1 MIKKKKKE
9 AVCKRPGSCSVLV
22 DRRRLK
28 TNAGSCLCFGSGS
41 HPSCS
46 SSSLPSCTSIQRE
59 RERERNGL
67 LPDACNFIFVCATN
81 CAVCFFVWPGQQISG
96 RLFRARK
103 PRQKRDRSKATRLLL
118 AVSLV
123 CVLSDVR
130 SLKSGAPLISAGL
143 GSKATSRGRRRAD
156 VRLIIRTPLRDY
168 FASAS
173 AGWEIDR

>member
-59 RERERNGL
+59 REEKMGCYL
-67 LPDACNFIFVCATN
+67 THAISYSCATN
-81 CAVCFFVWPGQQISG
+81 CHVCFFVWPGLQISR

-118 AVSLV
+118 AASLV

-130 SLKSGAPLISAGL
+130 CLKSGAPLISAGL